1 MSQLADLER
10 SKRQA
15 FAAPGGS
22 FDRLIGV
29 LRVALPAGVG
39 ALAAILIISPATERN
54 EFSFLL
60 DRNTIEQSPERLKV
74 EAALYRGQDKD
85 GFPFTLRGESA
96 IQKTSA
102 VEVIALSGLLASF
115 SLNGKPAEVSAQLG
129 AFDMTSNVVRV
140 VGPMQF
146 SSDSGYAL
154 TANDVTLDID
164 SKTLTSTGRV
174 DGSDSK
180 SSLSAGAATGDWDTQ
195 QFGLSGGVSGSLP
208 FGTYSSASLAVDLT
222 KEQAR
227 LTGGV
232 SGTTRFGTYS
242 ADTLFADQKSGDVVL
257 QGNARLRINGNA
269 LR

>member
-1 MSQLADLER
+1 MSQLADLEQ

-39 ALAAILIISPATERN
+39 ALAAIMMISPATERN

-60 DRNTIEQSPERLKV
+60 DRNTVEKSNERLKV
-74 EAALYRGQDKD
+74 ESALYRGQDKD
-85 GFPFTLRGESA
+85 GYPFTLRGESA

-102 VEVIALSGLLASF
+102 VEVIELSGLLASF
-115 SLNGKPAEVSAQLG
+115 ALNGKPAEVSAQRG
-129 AFDMTSNVVRV
+129 AFDMRANIVRIS
-140 VGPMQF
+140 GPMQF

-154 TANDVTLDID
+154 TANDVSLNMDT
-164 SKTLTSTGRV
+164 KTISSNGRI
-174 DGSDSK
+174 DGSDAK
-180 SSLSAGAATGDWDTQ
+180 GALSAGSATGDWRAQT
-195 QFGLSGGVSGSLP
+195 FGLSGGVSGRLP
-208 FGTYSSASLAVDLT
+208 FGTYSAAMLKVDLN

-227 LTGGV
+227 LSGGV
-232 SGTTRFGTYS
+232 SGTTRFGTYR
-242 ADTLFADQKSGDVVL
+242 ADSVFADQKSGDVVL
-257 QGNARLRINGNA
+257 SGNARLRINGNA